1 MGKHESISGGS
12 KHGKEIQGSAV
23 YGVRSEESGCGEAS
37 RIEREG
43 VNPMEDGLYVSV
55 FAIKNGIRY
64 DCKTMEMKDVTKT
77 MVDSMMDGLLGNKK
91 DRNEEKL
98 DG

>member
-1 MGKHESISGGS
+1 
-12 KHGKEIQGSAV
+12 
-23 YGVRSEESGCGEAS
+23 
-37 RIEREG
+37 
-43 VNPMEDGLYVSV
+43 MEDGLYVSV